1 PSGATPPV
9 TQYSHG
15 SGPRQGNSVTGGYVY
30 RGPVEALQGLYIFGD
45 FVGGAIWSVPAASLV
60 QGQTFASSGFTIR
73 TTTFAP
79 PSGQGT
85 IDNIASF
92 GVDASG
98 NLYIVDFDGE
108 IFVIEPA

>member
-1 PSGATPPV
+1 
-9 TQYSHG
+9 
-15 SGPRQGNSVTGGYVY
+15 
-30 RGPVEALQGLYIFGD
+30 VEALQGIYIFGD
-45 FVGGAIWSVPAASLV
+45 FVGGAIWSVPAASLT
-60 QGQTFASSGFTIR
+60 QGQTVASSGFTIR

-92 GVDASG
+92 GVDARN